1 MVIKLEADEISSLH
15 ENGLCMGIFKNS
27 AVCNYT
33 EPNTDSDD
41 SFGGCTFAGFTTCYF
56 RLVECLNTTT
66 YGEWRYELREGY
78 SYHPTTAMNIV
89 AFGNTTDT
97 SRQTS
102 RYTTRTYERYLV
114 GMSDWRIRLKN
125 IAAQFGDL
133 TNLSAHGLNMSGYS
147 AYLKNIYLQ
156 GYISDALGDSWF
168 DSVPGNV

>member
-1 MVIKLEADEISSLH
+1 
-15 ENGLCMGIFKNS
+15 
-27 AVCNYT
+27 
-33 EPNTDSDD
+33 
-41 SFGGCTFAGFTTCYF
+41 
-56 RLVECLNTTT
+56 
-66 YGEWRYELREGY
+66 
-78 SYHPTTAMNIV
+78 MNIV

-133 TNLSAHGLNMSGYS
+133 SNLSAHSVNMKGYS

-156 GYISDALGDSWF
+156 GYISDALGDSG
-168 DSVPGNV
+168 SG